1 MIIQSIHNSW
11 DMIYN
16 SYRNT
21 VYTTL
26 EDPKTHKKIVE
37 VVQYLY
43 DDRANLEPNKVKG
56 TNVDLQA

>member
-1 MIIQSIHNSW
+1 MIVKSIHNSW
-11 DMIYN
+11 DMVYG

-43 DDRANLEPNKVKG
+43 DNKADIQPTKVKG
-56 TNVDLQA
+56 VNVDLQA